1 MEHSLFPK
9 EYQGQAVELG
19 NLATAE
25 ITLVGLGAV
34 TVLSSQR
41 DGNVPV
47 GKSVDVED
55 GGVMC
60 SFLAGNHTL
69 QL

>member
-1 MEHSLFPK
+1 M
-9 EYQGQAVELG
+9 ELG

-34 TVLSSQR
+34 TVSSSQT